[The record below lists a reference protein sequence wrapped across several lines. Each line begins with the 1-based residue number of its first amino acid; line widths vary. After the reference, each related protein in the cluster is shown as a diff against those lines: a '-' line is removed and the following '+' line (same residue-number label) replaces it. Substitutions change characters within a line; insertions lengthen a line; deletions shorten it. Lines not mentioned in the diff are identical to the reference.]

1 MGESHN
7 IVGTEHNPMPKIYEP
22 RQEKTCFPYVKAK
35 GQISCMVTVQLI
47 SAFVF
52 ATYVVYSLYCLNL
65 KFQASSHLVWLYSLV
80 FVGPCQNT

>member
-35 GQISCMVTVQLI
+35 GQISCMVTAQLI
-47 SAFVF
+47 SAFAF
-52 ATYVVYSLYCLNL
+52 CYICSIFTLLLKSKISSL
-65 KFQASSHLVWLYSLV
+65 
-80 FVGPCQNT
+80 